1 MDRHDV
7 ACTGRIMEKLAI
19 TDAPINE
26 LIRRRWSPRAF
37 DNRLVEREKL
47 YTLFEAVR
55 WAASSANAQPWQFIV
70 ATKDDPEN
78 FDRVLQS
85 FNENN
90 QAWAGK
96 APVIGLSVAT
106 LHFPQSANLN
116 RFSFHDVGQAAATLA
131 FQAAELGLQLH
142 QMGGILP
149 EKAREIFSIPS
160 GYEVVAGL
168 AVGYPGDPNSL
179 PEKLREREHAP
190 RQRKPL
196 SEFVFTG
203 RWGTPASL
211 TRPKS

>member
-1 MDRHDV
+1 M
-7 ACTGRIMEKLAI
+7 
-19 TDAPINE
+19 
-26 LIRRRWSPRAF
+26 
-37 DNRLVEREKL
+37 
-47 YTLFEAVR
+47 
-55 WAASSANAQPWQFIV
+55 
-70 ATKDDPEN
+70 
-78 FDRVLQS
+78 
-85 FNENN
+85 
-90 QAWAGK
+90 
-96 APVIGLSVAT
+96 
-106 LHFPQSANLN
+106 HFPQSANLN